1 MIKALIFDFDGL
13 IMDTESPEVDGWKAI
28 YAEYGQD
35 FPLQVWLQEVV
46 GSTIA
51 NFDPAA
57 HLAARLGRELDLPTL
72 RARVRHHRLQKLSIS
87 PALPGVM
94 DYTITARRLGLR
106 LAVASSSEHAWVEKY
121 LRQLGLLDVFELL
134 ICREDVRHIKPD
146 PELFL
151 AALEAL
157 KLQAEDV
164 LILEDSQNGVL
175 AARRAGLRVVAVPN
189 PITALGTIEEASL
202 VLSSLAELPLEDLL
216 KLIESNN
223 RQERLRKENTHQS
236 SKR

>member
-28 YAEYGQD
+28 YAEYGQE
-35 FPLQVWLQEVV
+35 FPLQVWLRDVV

-57 HLAARLGRELDLPTL
+57 HLAASLGQELDLPAL
-72 RARVRHHRLQKLSIS
+72 RSRVRQHRLQMLSTS
-87 PALPGVM
+87 PAMPGVL
-94 DYTITARRLGLR
+94 DYIESAQRLGLR

-121 LRQLGLLDVFELL
+121 LRQLGLLEAFELL

-146 PELFL
+146 PDLFL

-157 KLQAEDV
+157 KLKAEAALV
-164 LILEDSQNGVL
+164 FEDSQNGVL
-175 AARRAGLRVVAVPN
+175 AAKRAGLSVVAIPN
-189 PITALGTIEEASL
+189 PITALGTIEGASL
-202 VLSSLAELPLEDLL
+202 VLTSLAEVPLEDLL
-216 KLIESNN
+216 KQVASI
-223 RQERLRKENTHQS
+223 S
-236 SKR
+236 SRNVWGSDLHTKI